1 MINSIIKN
9 SEILKRLALLGEGD
23 AIVISGLRSALPE
36 GVDYIDLAVTD
47 NLPSLSQMVKLIMSS
62 AQFSEATLANEADDS
77 FKGELKDI
85 LMDVKTSELS
95 LRQLQVVAK
104 NARFVIRTGDT
115 AKAGLVV
122 LRV

>member
-23 AIVISGLRSALPE
+23 AIAISGLRSALPE